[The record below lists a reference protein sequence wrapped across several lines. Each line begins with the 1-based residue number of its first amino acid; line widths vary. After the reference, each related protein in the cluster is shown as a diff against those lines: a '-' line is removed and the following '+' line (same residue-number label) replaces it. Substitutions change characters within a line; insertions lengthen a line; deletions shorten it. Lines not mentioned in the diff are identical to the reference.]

1 MPDLAISIDDRLMT
15 AAYWMA
21 LREGWF
27 ESPIPV
33 QVERHGPPRQ
43 YRDAPIVVLA
53 DSILASQLLDSH
65 FIIRDHAI
73 VTRRESMLTMVT
85 HDRPDNVESATLSTH
100 DLSLSGRA
108 VAELVIPT
116 FYGIT
121 IRAWTEEPLEIDE
134 STVRITEGPE
144 ALLPSTDEAHFHED
158 LGRAWFLMTAT
169 PYVSHVALV
178 PRSAL
183 MEDPAAVRQAAE
195 ALTNL
200 LEATN
205 QHRRE
210 LRRNLANEHGIDREV
225 IADALA
231 DQSYSIDD
239 QAADGL
245 RELYT
250 RAGLLPNPAQLDG
263 SLIRLG

>member
-1 MPDLAISIDDRLMT
+1 MPDLVISIDDRLMT
-15 AAYWMA
+15 APYWMA
-21 LREGWF
+21 LREGWS
-27 ESPIPV
+27 EPPVPV

-43 YRDAPIVVLA
+43 YRDSATLLLA

-85 HDRPDNVESATLSTH
+85 HDRPDNVERATLSTH
-100 DLSLSGRA
+100 DLSLTARA

-121 IRAWTEEPLEIDE
+121 IRAWTEDPLDVDD
-134 STVRITEGPE
+134 STIRITEG
-144 ALLPSTDEAHFHED
+144 ASAFLPDADEAHYHED

-169 PYVSHVALV
+169 PYVSHVTLA

-183 MEDPAAVRQAAE
+183 LEDPAAVRQAAD

-210 LRRNLANEHGIDREV
+210 LRRNLANEHGLDRDV

-231 DQSYSIDD
+231 DQTYTLDD
-239 QAADGL
+239 EATEGL

-250 RAGLLPNPAQLDG
+250 RAGVLSNPAQLDG
-263 SLIRLG
+263 S